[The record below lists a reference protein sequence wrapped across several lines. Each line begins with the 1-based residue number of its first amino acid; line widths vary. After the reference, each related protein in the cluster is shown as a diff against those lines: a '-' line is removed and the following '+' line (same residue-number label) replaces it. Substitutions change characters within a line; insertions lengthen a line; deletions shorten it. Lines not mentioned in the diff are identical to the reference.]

1 MSVPSA
7 PTGPGSRPS
16 PLRLGALAALAALA
30 VAGVVAVVA
39 VVDADAAVTA
49 VGQGVG
55 IGVVTF
61 ATGALLVCALA
72 CLARGTLEL
81 VSLLAVAVAG
91 VTLDLVAIAL
101 WRDVQTD
108 AYGKVVGVG
117 FAWALVLFLVLALAL
132 AASRRGRIS
141 SALFVLTALAY
152 AAVGVMLTDLV
163 LRGENALGNP
173 FGLLGEGVGSAELR
187 VLGAAFAI
195 GAAGWLATLVTS
207 RLESAPR

>member
-1 MSVPSA
+1 MPQ
-7 PTGPGSRPS
+7 S
-16 PLRLGALAALAALA
+16 PLRLGAVAALAALA
-30 VAGVVAVVA
+30 LAVLVAVVA
-39 VVDADAAVTA
+39 IVDADAAVTA

-91 VTLDLVAIAL
+91 LTLDLVAVAV
-101 WRDVQTD
+101 WRDVQAD
-108 AYGKVVGVG
+108 AYGKIVGVG

-132 AASRRGRIS
+132 AAPSRGRIS
-141 SALFVLTALAY
+141 SVLFLLTGLAY
-152 AAVGVMLTDLV
+152 AALGVMLTDLV
-163 LRGENALGNP
+163 LRGDDALGNP

-187 VLGAAFAI
+187 VLGAAFAV
-195 GAAGWLATLVTS
+195 GATGWLATLVTG
-207 RLESAPR
+207 RLESAPA